1 MQMFSKFYRMIRSFA
16 FFFFVFFPEFN
27 FFLYYVSCR
36 GRFGQTGCQ
45 ITGLYLCPLQGPF
58 PMSNFP
64 NFNKKS
70 QFMLDLI
77 WLIFK
82 GKKKCI
88 ATLEVLRS
96 KAMSKS
102 KGYLPKWLFYRLNV
116 FLILKISRCNFQSFW
131 STGVLFPQKVRRRP
145 ELWFSK
151 TLDVF
156 FNPSYWQST
165 AVSRNWPCQKSSPG
179 VSSMTGQ
186 NIIKV

>member
-1 MQMFSKFYRMIRSFA
+1 MQMFSKFYRMITSFA
-16 FFFFVFFPEFN
+16 FSFFVFSLEFN

-102 KGYLPKWLFYRLNV
+102 KCYLPKWLFYRLNV
-116 FLILKISRCNFQSFW
+116 FLILKISRCNFPKFVHLASF
-131 STGVLFPQKVRRRP
+131 SPQKSGEGLNYDFP
-145 ELWFSK
+145 K
-151 TLDVF
+151 H
-156 FNPSYWQST
+156 
-165 AVSRNWPCQKSSPG
+165 
-179 VSSMTGQ
+179 
-186 NIIKV
+186 